1 MLGSLTTHAIKKI
14 LNNLVTTLSKMKV
27 LKNVSEEEVKRAV
40 DLINNRPKKKLGYRT
55 TLELIAERKLNEVL
69 SLA

>member
-1 MLGSLTTHAIKKI
+1 
-14 LNNLVTTLSKMKV
+14 MKV